1 MIIFFAI
8 LFGLYLFC
16 MVILVLGFWSIP
28 IFSSKVE
35 SQITRFS
42 IVIPFRNESEN
53 LPVLLESLSKLNY
66 STELFEI
73 IFINDFSEDNS
84 SEIITKV
91 TERNNLP
98 IRLIQNK
105 HISSSPK
112 KDAISEAISTAKF
125 EWILTTDADCEIP
138 ENWLKTLDEFI
149 QSEKKL
155 KKIPMMICSPIVY
168 KTNGKIIQ
176 NFQYFDGLSL
186 QAVTIGSFGLNNPL
200 LCNGANLAYRK
211 DAFEQVK
218 GFIGNNHIASG
229 DDIFLMEK
237 MHKAFSGQVKFLKS
251 REVIVS
257 TKPQNSWR
265 SVIDQRVRWAS
276 KTSKQNNASSIF
288 LGILVF
294 LVNLSFLILPFLF
307 FFQVKNWIVF
317 LFLLCFK
324 IIVDFIFISQVV
336 NFLNRR
342 ISLLTFGLMPFAY
355 AIITVVVVL
364 RSMYGGYSWKG
375 REYPNPK

>member
-1 MIIFFAI
+1 MIISFAI
-8 LFGLYLFC
+8 LFGLYLLC
-16 MVILVLGFWSIP
+16 MATLILGFWRIP

-53 LPVLLESLSKLNY
+53 LPALLESLSKLNY

-84 SEIITKV
+84 SEIIIKA
-91 TERNNLP
+91 TERTSLP

-105 HISSSPK
+105 HISNSPK

-125 EWILTTDADCEIP
+125 EWILTTDADCEVPI
-138 ENWLKTLDEFI
+138 NWLKTLDAFI

-168 KTNGKIIQ
+168 KTNGKILQ
-176 NFQYFDGLSL
+176 NFQFFDGLSL

-229 DDIFLMEK
+229 DDIFLMEIMLK
-237 MHKAFSGQVKFLKS
+237 TFPRQVKFLKS

-294 LVNLSFLILPFLF
+294 LVNLSFLILPFLV
-307 FFQVKNWIVF
+307 FFQVENWIVF
-317 LFLLCFK
+317 LVLFCFK
-324 IIVDFIFISQVV
+324 IVIDFVVISQTEQFFKTK
-336 NFLNRR
+336 NSLWYFGFLP
-342 ISLLTFGLMPFAY
+342 LVY
-355 AIITVVVVL
+355 ASITILVVL
-364 RSMYGGYSWKG
+364 ASFRGSYSWKG
-375 REYPNPK
+375 RRYLKQ